1 MIGRFVK
8 NQEVYRFKKKFDHCQ
23 SGTFST
29 GKDFDFLV
37 RSFAAKHEG
46 TQNIPYLQTDI
57 SRCYPVYGIKHRQIF
72 IQHLC
77 LILCKITDLNIMTDG
92 QFAVKVNLTHYTFH
106 QCRFTFTVLTDKSYF
121 LSPIDS
127 EVYIM
132 KNNMITI
139 RFAHVF
145 ANHRIV
151 SATAGRRK
159 FQAKR
164 GVVFFVHFNTL
175 YLFQLLDA
183 ALYLHGFSC
192 FIAEAFNEIFR
203 ILYLFLLILVSAE
216 LLFATFLAQDNKFV
230 ILHFVI
236 INLSTGNFDSTC
248 GYVVQESAVMA
259 D

>member
-1 MIGRFVK
+1 
-8 NQEVYRFKKKFDHCQ
+8 
-23 SGTFST
+23 
-29 GKDFDFLV
+29 
-37 RSFAAKHEG
+37 
-46 TQNIPYLQTDI
+46 
-57 SRCYPVYGIKHRQIF
+57 
-72 IQHLC
+72 
-77 LILCKITDLNIMTDG
+77 MTDG

-164 GVVFFVHFNTL
+164 GAVFFVHFNTL

-248 GYVVQESAVMA
+248 GYVVQKSAVMA